1 MASQELNPDK
11 ETILIRGLPPHVEK
25 SLIERA
31 TERGCDVADEAEAI
45 IEQHVADRSD
55 GFI

>member
-1 MASQELNPDK
+1 
-11 ETILIRGLPPHVEK
+11 LIDGLSPHVQK
-25 SLIERA
+25 SLIQRA
-31 TERGCDVADEAEAI
+31 AERGCDVADEAEAI

>member
-1 MASQELNPDK
+1 MASREQSRDK
-11 ETILIRGLPPHVEK
+11 ETILIHGLPPHVEK

-31 TERGCDVADEAEAI
+31 AERGCDVANEAEAI
-45 IEQHVADRSD
+45 IKQHVADRSD

>member
-1 MASQELNPDK
+1 MASREQSPNK
-11 ETILIRGLPPHVEK
+11 ETILIHGLPPHVEK

-31 TERGCDVADEAEAI
+31 AERGCDVANEAEAI

>member
-1 MASQELNPDK
+1 MASQELTPDK

>member
-1 MASQELNPDK
+1 MASREPSPDK
-11 ETILIRGLPPHVEK
+11 ETILIDGLSPHVQK
-25 SLIERA
+25 SLIQRA
-31 TERGCDVADEAEAI
+31 AERGCDVADEAEAI

>member
-1 MASQELNPDK
+1 MASREPSPDK
-11 ETILIRGLPPHVEK
+11 ETILIDGLSPHVEK

-31 TERGCDVADEAEAI
+31 SERGCDVADEAEAI
-45 IEQHVADRSD
+45 IEQHVADRSN